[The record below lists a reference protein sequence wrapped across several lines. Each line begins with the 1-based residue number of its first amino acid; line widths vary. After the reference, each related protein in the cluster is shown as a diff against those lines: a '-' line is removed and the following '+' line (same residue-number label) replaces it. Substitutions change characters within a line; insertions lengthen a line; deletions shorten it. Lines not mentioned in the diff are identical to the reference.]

1 MRAKLTTRDYV
12 PDGDDSLGERAPE
25 SQRMT
30 FDVGAIASIAGLH
43 DTGGN
48 VPLSRCV
55 AERTAC
61 AMPETMSRDEVRVLL
76 RIDGRTSLGEIAE
89 EIAMPLAEVVAIF
102 LNMLG
107 QGLAEVPWQGSP
119 ASGVVAKQE

>member
-1 MRAKLTTRDYV
+1 MSANNPLRDSV
-12 PDGDDSLGERAPE
+12 PDDCNEHAPI

-55 AERTAC
+55 PERTAKVLP
-61 AMPETMSRDEVRVLL
+61 AQISDDEVRVLL
-76 RIDGRTSLGEIAE
+76 RIDGQTTLAQISE
-89 EIAMPLAEVVAIF
+89 EIEMPLAEVVAIF
-102 LNMLG
+102 LGVLG
-107 QGLAEVPWQGSP
+107 QGLAEVPWQGP
-119 ASGVVAKQE
+119 PLSGVIPK